1 MRRRWVPGARAYREP
16 VLNSWRPDHRLAL
29 DGVAAAL
36 VLFLG
41 LGSSLSALRGSAP
54 WLWITTLIVL
64 IGLAGV
70 LALRRIRPLP
80 ALSAASAL
88 MLVLVALPDL
98 PGGVPPVLLPF
109 TAIYP
114 VLLYSVIAYTDRWV
128 LPVACGLLGSALVV
142 ARMVVSFPGGWVPAL
157 VLGAVAVATVLSAW
171 ALGRYRRIRVSYV
184 RALEES
190 AHRAEQLRQ
199 EQVRAAIA
207 AERRLI
213 AREIHDVAAHSLAVV
228 LAQADTARMV
238 FDRDPE
244 RAREMLSTALNVG
257 RDAMQEMRGMLG
269 VLRSGDD
276 PVSSHED
283 RDLDSLI
290 GSFRQAGADVEL
302 RSSGTRHDLS
312 TADRHA
318 VYRVVQESVTNAL
331 KHVGPQVTCRIS
343 LDWEP
348 HRLTVAVTDDGPGT
362 ADDLTE
368 RGGYGLVGM
377 AERMRQIGGGFVVRS
392 EPGAGTTVRAEFE
405 LGER

>member
-1 MRRRWVPGARAYREP
+1 MPT
-16 VLNSWRPDHRLAL
+16 SWRLDQRLAL

-36 VLFLG
+36 VLVLAAG
-41 LGSSLSALRGSAP
+41 ASLSALRGAAP
-54 WLWITTLIVL
+54 WLWIASVIAL
-64 IGLAGV
+64 IGLAV
-70 LALRRIRPLP
+70 CVALRRIRPFATLP
-80 ALSAASAL
+80 LASACVL
-88 MLVLVALPDL
+88 ALVVLPEL

-114 VLLYSVIAYTDRWV
+114 VLLYSVIAHTDHQV
-128 LPVACGLLGSALVV
+128 LPVACGLIGSALVV
-142 ARMVVSFPGGWVPAL
+142 ARTVVSFPGTGAPPV
-157 VLGAVAVATVLSAW
+157 VLGAVAVASVLSAW

-184 RALEES
+184 RALEEN
-190 AHRAEQLRQ
+190 AERAEQLRQ

-228 LAQADTARMV
+228 LTQADTARV
-238 FDRDPE
+238 LFDRDPE
-244 RAREMLSTALNVG
+244 RAREMLSTALEVG

-276 PVSSHED
+276 PVSGDQD

-302 RSSGTRHDLS
+302 RSSGTRHDLG
-312 TADRHA
+312 TAERHA

-331 KHVGPQVTCRIS
+331 KHVGPEVRCRIF
-343 LDWEP
+343 LVWEP
-348 HRLTVAVTDDGPGT
+348 QRLTVIVTDDGPGT
-362 ADDLTE
+362 ADDLTA

-377 AERMRQIGGGFVVRS
+377 AERMRQIGGRFVVRS

>member
-1 MRRRWVPGARAYREP
+1 M
-16 VLNSWRPDHRLAL
+16 LTSWRPDQRLAL

-36 VLFLG
+36 VLVLAAG
-41 LGSSLSALRGSAP
+41 ASLSALRGAAP
-54 WLWITTLIVL
+54 WLWIASVIAL
-64 IGLAGV
+64 IGLAV
-70 LALRRIRPLP
+70 CVALRRIRPLTTLP
-80 ALSAASAL
+80 VASAC
-88 MLVLVALPDL
+88 MLALVALPDL

-109 TAIYP
+109 TALYP
-114 VLLYSVIAYTDRWV
+114 VLLYSVIAYTDHQV
-128 LPVACGLLGSALVV
+128 LPVACGLIGSALVV
-142 ARMVVSFPGGWVPAL
+142 ARMVVSFPGAGAPPV
-157 VLGAVAVATVLSAW
+157 VLGAVAVASVLSAW

-184 RALEES
+184 RALEEN
-190 AHRAEQLRQ
+190 AERAEQLRQ

-228 LAQADTARMV
+228 LTQADTARV
-238 FDRDPE
+238 LFDRDPE
-244 RAREMLSTALNVG
+244 RAREMLSTALSVG

-276 PVSSHED
+276 PVSGDQD

-302 RSSGTRHDLS
+302 RSSGTRHDLG
-312 TADRHA
+312 TAERHA

-331 KHVGPQVTCRIS
+331 KHVGPEVRCRIFQV
-343 LDWEP
+343 WEP
-348 HRLTVAVTDDGPGT
+348 QRLTVIVTDDGPGT
-362 ADDLTE
+362 ADDLTA

-377 AERMRQIGGGFVVRS
+377 AERMRQIGGRFVVRS